1 MLPGHDGVKMGGFGD
16 YMQAMVGSGVSLT
29 TTLRRRGRGQA
40 AGHRRGGGGA
50 ASGLGVRYF
59 LTRSPS
65 PSAHA
70 RATSESAFSCP
81 GILSQPPFSMNSPL
95 DQLLT
100 SPNSL
105 SFAS

>member
-50 ASGLGVRYF
+50 ASGL
-59 LTRSPS
+59 
-65 PSAHA
+65 
-70 RATSESAFSCP
+70 
-81 GILSQPPFSMNSPL
+81 
-95 DQLLT
+95 
-100 SPNSL
+100 
-105 SFAS
+105 